1 MPLDASWYLWR
12 EMSEESIDFSAKAG
26 FICDMDGVIYHGNRL
41 LPGAQRFVAWLK
53 SNDKKF
59 LFLTNSS
66 ERSPKELC
74 QKLSRLGIEV
84 GEEHFYTSALATAEF
99 LASQTNGGSAYVIG
113 EAGLINA
120 LYNAGITMND
130 VNPDYVVVGES
141 PSYSYAK
148 IEKAVRLVLAGA
160 RLVGT
165 NPDVTGPGED
175 GIVPACGSLTA
186 PVELATGSKAYYAGK
201 PNPLM
206 MRQAIKRLA
215 CRREESV
222 IVGDRMDTD
231 IVAGVESEIDTV
243 LVLSGVTSR
252 DDLVHFAYRPR
263 VILEGVGEICG
274 GDA

>member
-1 MPLDASWYLWR
+1 MGHDT
-12 EMSEESIDFSAKAG
+12 IDFLAKAG

-41 LPGAQRFVAWLK
+41 LTGALEFVRWLQD
-53 SNDKKF
+53 NEKKF

-66 ERSPKELC
+66 ERSPRELH
-74 QKLSRLGIEV
+74 QKLARLGVDVAE
-84 GEEHFYTSALATAEF
+84 GHFYTSALATAEF
-99 LASQTNGGSAYVIG
+99 LASQKTGGSAYVIG

-141 PSYSYAK
+141 PSYSYPK
-148 IEKAVRLVLAGA
+148 IEKAVRLVKDGA

-165 NPDVTGPGED
+165 NPDLTGPGEE
-175 GIVPACGSLTA
+175 GIVPACGSLIS
-186 PVELATGSKAYYAGK
+186 PIELATNSKAYFAGK

-206 MRQAIKRLA
+206 MRQAIKRLG

-243 LVLSGVTSR
+243 LVLSGVTSME
-252 DDLVHFAYRPR
+252 DLPHFAYRPR
-263 VILEGVGEICG
+263 IILNGIGDVCG
-274 GDA
+274 GGA